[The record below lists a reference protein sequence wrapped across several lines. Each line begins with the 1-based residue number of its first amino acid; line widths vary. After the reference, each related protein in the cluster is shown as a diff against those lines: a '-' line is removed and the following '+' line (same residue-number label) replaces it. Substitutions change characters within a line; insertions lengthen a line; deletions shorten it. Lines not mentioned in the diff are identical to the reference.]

1 MVLPLFQPPATRRPF
16 KGVGGVLPQR
26 VDEPNVVG
34 FDALKAVVEGQ
45 RGLREFRRG
54 KRFVALVVKVQFP
67 VGGPSTGL
75 STPIEQMDM
84 EGRVVFEVQRDGR
97 AGQATAH
104 DGNSFGSGGGW
115 GVAIRHV
122 RFLEEERMLKAIYLL
137 LQCFFCASATLNVL
151 NCARVGD
158 GNSINVGE
166 GWGDGRIVRGSSCP
180 PSARGADR
188 NPNLKDPK
196 HSLKTTS
203 SNFH

>member
-104 DGNSFGSGGGW
+104 DGNSFGSGVGW
-115 GVAIRHV
+115 AVAIRHV

-151 NCARVGD
+151 NCARVGM
-158 GNSINVGE
+158 GIRSMLGKVGVDIMGE
-166 GWGDGRIVRGSSCP
+166 SLGVVLSPI
-180 PSARGADR
+180 
-188 NPNLKDPK
+188 NPN
-196 HSLKTTS
+196 
-203 SNFH
+203 